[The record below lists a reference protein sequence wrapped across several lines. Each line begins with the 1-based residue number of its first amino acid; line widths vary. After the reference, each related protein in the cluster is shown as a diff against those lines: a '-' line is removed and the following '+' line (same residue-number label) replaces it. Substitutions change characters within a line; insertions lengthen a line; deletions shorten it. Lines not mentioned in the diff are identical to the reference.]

1 MSQLV
6 HKHREGENTQ
16 FAFSSLKVKNSVT
29 AYIQAETMS
38 LTASQPHTHTHT
50 ESQYLTAILT
60 NFLQNESYI
69 LQFMYRL
76 QVGYIP
82 FWTV

>member
-1 MSQLV
+1 MSQLM

-16 FAFSSLKVKNSVT
+16 FAFSTLKVKNSVT

-50 ESQYLTAILT
+50 HGVTISYS
-60 NFLQNESYI
+60 NFDKLS
-69 LQFMYRL
+69 
-76 QVGYIP
+76 P
-82 FWTV
+82 K

>member
-6 HKHREGENTQ
+6 HKHREGGNTQ

-38 LTASQPHTHTHT
+38 LTASHTHT